1 MEDTFR
7 NASQTVSNSRITP
20 EPKVSDED
28 TSFGPR
34 SLETFVDL
42 GLSDL
47 QIARYFGTSEN
58 RVVSLRRYYGLS

>member
-1 MEDTFR
+1 MEDMFR
-7 NASQTVSNSRITP
+7 NASQIVSNSQIAQ
-20 EPKVSDED
+20 EPKLHNED
-28 TSFGPR
+28 SSFGPQ

-47 QIARYFGTSEN
+47 QIARYFRTSEN

>member
-7 NASQTVSNSRITP
+7 NASQIVSNSRIAP
-20 EPKVSDED
+20 EPELRDED
-28 TSFGPR
+28 SSFGPR

-47 QIARYFGTSEN
+47 QIARYFRTSEN